1 MTLPK
6 IGDHASRTKK
16 IEDADIRQ
24 FAEVSGD
31 ANSVHLDDVA
41 AAKSVFGR
49 RVAHGMLTASLISA
63 VLGNDL
69 PGVGSIYMGQELRFK
84 APVFIGD
91 TITASVE
98 VINIRED
105 KGIITLHTIC
115 TNQDGKIVIDG
126 EATVLAPRE
135 KN

>member
-1 MTLPK
+1 MLLPK
-6 IGDHASRTKK
+6 IGDRASRTKT
-16 IEDADIRQ
+16 IEDKDIRQ

-31 ANSVHLDDVA
+31 TNSVHLDDEA

-63 VLGNDL
+63 VLGNEL

-98 VINIRED
+98 VTNIRED
-105 KGIITLHTIC
+105 KGIITLRTIC
-115 TNQDGKIVIDG
+115 TNQDGKIVVDG

-135 KN
+135 

>member
-1 MTLPK
+1 MVLLPK
-6 IGDHASRTKK
+6 IGDRASRTKT
-16 IEDADIRQ
+16 IEDKDIRQ

-31 ANSVHLDDVA
+31 TNSVHLDDEA

-63 VLGNDL
+63 VLGNEL

-98 VINIRED
+98 VTNIRED
-105 KGIITLHTIC
+105 KGIITLRTIC
-115 TNQDGKIVIDG
+115 TNQDGKIVVDG

-135 KN
+135 